1 LRWRGVEP
9 RRPRG
14 TKDLLPEEA
23 VKYSYVIDEIR
34 RVFELFGFDE
44 AQTPALELLSVL
56 KAKCGE
62 EVERQIFKVEGG
74 EVGLRFDLTVG
85 LARMV
90 ASNPTLPKP
99 FKRYF
104 ISKAWRYEEPQSGRL
119 REFWQ
124 ADADIVGV
132 SSPQA
137 DAEVLAAAVECL
149 RRLGLEGFVVKVN
162 SRKVLD
168 AIARL
173 CGVPASKSLEVFRA
187 IDKVDKL
194 GLKGVE
200 EELRSRGLGEQAG
213 GLLEA
218 ISLRGP
224 IFKLLHEAR
233 GIVKGEGLEEL
244 ESLAKLAEL
253 YGYADKLLLDLSL
266 ARGLDY
272 YTGIVF
278 EVVVEGEEGKLGSVA
293 GGGRYDGLIELL
305 GGPPTPATGVSLG
318 LDRLVEVLRR
328 SGRLPSL
335 KTATKVFVAA
345 ASDDVREEALR
356 LAMRLRSEGVPC
368 EVDLMMRRLDRQ
380 LKYADAK
387 GVPFALIVG
396 RRELKEG
403 VYRLRD
409 MAKGEERIVDWD
421 RLLSTVAGHGVS
433 SGAGSSG

>member
-1 LRWRGVEP
+1 VRP
-9 RRPRG
+9 PRPRG
-14 TKDLLPEEA
+14 TRDLLPEEA
-23 VKYSYVIDEIR
+23 VKYSYVIGKVR
-34 RVFELFGFDE
+34 QVFELFGFDE

-74 EVGLRFDLTVG
+74 ELGLRFDLTVG

-104 ISKAWRYEEPQSGRL
+104 ISKAWRHEEPQSGRL

-124 ADADIVGV
+124 ADADVVGV

-149 RRLGLEGFVVKVN
+149 KRLGLEGFVVKVN

-168 AIARL
+168 AIAKL
-173 CGVPASKSLEVFRA
+173 CGVPASKSLEAFRA
-187 IDKVDKL
+187 IDKVDKV
-194 GLKGVE
+194 GLRGVE

-213 GLLEA
+213 KLLEA
-218 ISLRGP
+218 ISLKGP
-224 IFKLLHEAR
+224 ILKLLD
-233 GIVKGEGLEEL
+233 EEH
-244 ESLAKLAEL
+244 

-272 YTGIVF
+272 YTGTVF
-278 EVVVEGEEGKLGSVA
+278 EVVVQGEGGKLGSVA

-318 LDRLVEVLRR
+318 LDRLVEVLKRA
-328 SGRLPSL
+328 GKLPSL
-335 KTATKVFVAA
+335 RTATRVFVAA
-345 ASDDVREEALR
+345 ASDDVRGEALKV
-356 LAMRLRSEGVPC
+356 AMKLRAEGVPC
-368 EVDLMMRRLDRQ
+368 EVDLMSRRLDRQ

-387 GVPFALIVG
+387 GIPFALIVG
-396 RRELKEG
+396 RRELEEG
-403 VYRLRD
+403 TYRLRD
-409 MAKGEERIVDWD
+409 MAKGEERVVDWD
-421 RLLSTVAGHGVS
+421 RLLSMVAGRGVS
-433 SGAGSSG
+433 GGASSGG